1 MRRLVL
7 PLLLSGLAAL
17 ASSCSEAQA
26 TVVGGGC
33 KPGMQCTVGRVSTSD
48 GTSSAP
54 AFTFASD
61 SDTGVYRPEA
71 NQCALVAGGTP
82 MLTATSSN
90 VHVGASSVSISTPS
104 ATDDVLVVKTSA
116 NAGNI
121 LFGVGHASPQ
131 YASLLAGNQS
141 TRAAGVF
148 RFSYQNQR
156 WEVTSAGGS
165 AINAYI
171 ASETGTITSKAA
183 SGTNGFACATNG
195 CRFDI
200 GAGSDDYFRSDG
212 TRIETPTALQFD
224 GVATASLGTAAAN
237 EGALQYDTDDNRLKT
252 SDGTAWGVVALAE
265 EIHGYSS
272 INVEEQP
279 FAVKNAAHPGK
290 VYEGD
295 AQGVYGG
302 LRFVVTTAGSGAGS
316 AVLKLTGSGGTT
328 CTVSFACDL
337 VAGSVVGDDE
347 TIACSSSDTAVVT
360 ADTDVLLSWN
370 STSNCTTLPSGN
382 ASATWR

>member
-1 MRRLVL
+1 MRRLVPL
-7 PLLLSGLAAL
+7 LLLSGFAAL

-26 TVVGGGC
+26 TVTPTGNPNCGGGRAC
-33 KPGMQCTVGRVSTSD
+33 YSSSFVASTN
-48 GTSSAP
+48 GSSSEP
-54 AFTFASD
+54 A
-61 SDTGVYRPEA
+61 
-71 NQCALVAGGTP
+71 
-82 MLTATSSN
+82 
-90 VHVGASSVSISTPS
+90 
-104 ATDDVLVVKTSA
+104 
-116 NAGNI
+116 
-121 LFGVGHASPQ
+121 
-131 YASLLAGNQS
+131 
-141 TRAAGVF
+141 F
-148 RFSYQNQR
+148 RFSSASNTGIVRESNGTLSFVVSGTERLNVGSTGVAAAGYGIAG
-156 WEVTSAGGS
+156 VTSALAGS
-165 AINAYI
+165 VNINGEYR
-171 ASETGTITSKAA
+171 
-183 SGTNGFACATNG
+183 SGQGNGSNAVGLTTNGARVDLGT
-195 CRFDI
+195 
-200 GAGSDDYFRSDG
+200 GSNDYLKSDG
-212 TRIETPTALQFD
+212 TRIETPGSLQFI
-224 GVATASLGTAAAN
+224 GVDTASLGSASDH

-265 EIHGYSS
+265 EIHGYSN